1 MELNEILQESIGI
14 MENDFYNKPFDFSYS
29 SLNKLLWNPQSF
41 YQLYILGNREE
52 KTEAH
57 LVQGKIIH
65 ALLLEPDKFN
75 DQFII
80 SPDNLP
86 TGNPRIVLDRVFAHH
101 QELAKSGDPRVHL
114 SDFHGAIVDV
124 MKDMNYHQNLKT
136 DQQRVEK
143 IIGSPDNLNYWNFL
157 RVKGNKTIIEIGRAH
172 V

>member
-80 SPDNLP
+80 
-86 TGNPRIVLDRVFAHH
+86 DR
-101 QELAKSGDPRVHL
+101 KSTR
-114 SDFHGAIVDV
+114 
-124 MKDMNYHQNLKT
+124 
-136 DQQRVEK
+136 
-143 IIGSPDNLNYWNFL
+143 LNSS
-157 RVKGNKTIIEIGRAH
+157 H
-172 V
+172 VSESRMPSSA